1 MRMNAVLSNPKH
13 PEYGQFTVPLP
24 IPHNQYDGIMEA
36 LNAMDMGDP
45 LARDCQMDEIL
56 GEYPILK
63 RLEGKPVNI
72 DELDYLA
79 KRLDSFCYAQEGAQF
94 QGAAVSYDYSDMTDL
109 INLTFSC
116 QQVTVITDFSDLEQ
130 VGRDHYMVL
139 NGGCASKE
147 ELDALDGYETALLLI
162 DEGNGVI
169 TPYPEAVTRLLG
181 GEKGEVYQPAQKKE
195 REEPK
200 EFALPPANQTMRRVY
215 AYLLQQRHISREIL
229 NAFAQKGLIY
239 ESRELSKDKTKEY
252 HNAVFVGIDEHGV
265 ARHAHKRGIYT
276 QGKSYRGNVEGCDPR
291 HSFHWTGTSDRLY
304 VFEAPIDLLA
314 FLTLYPEDWQ
324 QHSYVALCGT
334 AEHAM
339 LWMLEQN
346 PKLQK
351 IILCLDHDAAGIEA
365 AGRLTDILCKHGYTQ
380 SAPLRS
386 TNKDWDEDLKEQH
399 GLEPQPPE
407 EHPQLIVAGTI
418 CERIGAKCKAVRPE
432 QASYQIPRLL
442 QQ

>member
-169 TPYPEAVTRLLG
+169 TPYGVAHMDFFSSDMRYVKSLNGISEMKQYQLREMLKKLYSIYSVKNHRNLL
-181 GEKGEVYQPAQKKE
+181 VAPDS
-195 REEPK
+195 
-200 EFALPPANQTMRRVY
+200 F
-215 AYLLQQRHISREIL
+215 AYLFEDSDLENRTKSGFILLAKDLKNKYGIPILIVRPKAMLTKNYVNVPPEIEQEFLAAFGNYATPLGFVSDRVEASRNPSRGSDIRIRNHGKIYSVQMGEL
-229 NAFAQKGLIY
+229 WENHFANY
-239 ESRELSKDKTKEY
+239 YFWNEP
-252 HNAVFVGIDEHGV
+252 
-265 ARHAHKRGIYT
+265 RHAY
-276 QGKSYRGNVEGCDPR
+276 YFP
-291 HSFHWTGTSDRLY
+291 
-304 VFEAPIDLLA
+304 
-314 FLTLYPEDWQ
+314 
-324 QHSYVALCGT
+324 
-334 AEHAM
+334 
-339 LWMLEQN
+339 
-346 PKLQK
+346 
-351 IILCLDHDAAGIEA
+351 
-365 AGRLTDILCKHGYTQ
+365 
-380 SAPLRS
+380 
-386 TNKDWDEDLKEQH
+386 
-399 GLEPQPPE
+399 
-407 EHPQLIVAGTI
+407 
-418 CERIGAKCKAVRPE
+418 
-432 QASYQIPRLL
+432 
-442 QQ
+442 